1 MQDKIRAFARLLFF
15 AIGSIYYILRYLIKA
30 TFVGHNSDRAL
41 RMRRD
46 WFKSIC
52 WGVGV
57 EIETFGE
64 FPKEGG
70 LLVCNHRSY
79 FDPIII
85 LSDVL
90 ALPVGKAEVK
100 DWPIIGWGAKVSG
113 SIFVDR
119 KSTNGRKQ
127 ARQEIKDALQTG
139 YSVINFP
146 EGTTH
151 TLSHTIDFKPGMFR
165 DAALE
170 KFKIYPIALEYQQS
184 KDAWVG
190 DDTFIRH
197 FFECFGKKKTLVRV
211 SYGDFIVG
219 NDQARLIMKSKKF
232 IDSELKR
239 IRSNWHQETLAHNGS
254 KEMVS

>member
-1 MQDKIRAFARLLFF
+1 MLDKIRAFARLIFF
-15 AIGSIYYILRYLIKA
+15 ALGSIFYILRYLIKA
-30 TFVGHNSDRAL
+30 AFVGFDLDRGL
-41 RMRRD
+41 RIRRE
-46 WFKSIC
+46 WFRAIC
-52 WGVGV
+52 WGLGV
-57 EIETFGE
+57 EIQIFGE

-79 FDPIII
+79 FDPIIV

-119 KSTNGRKQ
+119 KSKIGRKQ
-127 ARQEIKDALQTG
+127 TRQQIKDVLQKG
-139 YSVINFP
+139 YSVVNYP

-151 TLSHTIDFKPGMFR
+151 TLSQTIEFKPGMFR

-170 KFKIYPIALEYQQS
+170 NFKIYPIALEYQQT

-197 FFECFGKKKTLVRV
+197 FFECFGKKKTFIRV
-211 SYGDFIVG
+211 SYGGFLVG
-219 NDQARLIMKSKKF
+219 NDQTELIMKSKKF
-232 IDSELKR
+232 IDSELRR
-239 IRSNWHQETLAHNGS
+239 IRENWHQENLANYDS
-254 KEMVS
+254 KKMVP